1 MDVCNVK
8 ATDEDGFLAGS
19 VMTSAKNTIGKERIW
34 ASKIVFLPL
43 HPDTCTLLHDERV
56 IASNSA
62 SKMSLMKCGH
72 SGNFLF
78 SWLRSRRVGVSVQ
91 LPFMTILCLFR

>member
-1 MDVCNVK
+1 MKVRSSVMFVDVCNVK

-19 VMTSAKNTIGKERIW
+19 VMTNAKNTIGQERIW
-34 ASKIVFLPL
+34 IHRVASDIVFLPL
-43 HPDTCTLLHDERV
+43 HPDTGALFHDERV

-62 SKMSLMKCGH
+62 SKMSLVKCGH

-78 SWLRSRRVGVSVQ
+78 SWLRRVSK
-91 LPFMTILCLFR
+91 R